1 MSDTEKSSFD
11 KSSEFDFEPIPPE
24 EQMARR
30 LRLWKIGLLLGGMV
44 LVILLLIVGMIGY
57 SAGFNTASDDG
68 TTIAVGNPDN
78 SSAEQDIPDEALAYQ
93 SQDVVGEGQIP
104 DHYRGTADNPQAVV
118 VEYADFS
125 CSHCMDLAADIND
138 IYNEYG
144 DRVQFIYRHYGVGF
158 TYSDVTPKIAEAAY
172 VVGGED
178 AYWKMQDKLFSDTTW
193 AQGSYMDDNELM
205 DKIRSYG
212 NEIGIDGQALVDAY
226 NNSANNGIDAKI
238 KRDRDLASQASV
250 SGTPT
255 VFIGKESVSGTSSAI
270 SSKLDELL
278 Q

>member
-104 DHYRGTADNPQAVV
+104 DHYRGTADNPQVVV

-193 AQGSYMDDNELM
+193 AQGSYMNDSELL
-205 DKIRSYG
+205 DKIRGYG
-212 NEIGIDGQALVDAY
+212 NEIGVDGQALVDAY

-238 KRDRDLASQASV
+238 ERDRNLASQASV

>member
-1 MSDTEKSSFD
+1 MSDTENSSFD

-57 SAGFNTASDDG
+57 SAGFSTANENG
-68 TTIAVGNPDN
+68 ATIAADSPD
-78 SSAEQDIPDEALAYQ
+78 SGSAEQDIPDEALAYQ

-104 DHYRGTADNPQAVV
+104 DHYRGTADNPQVVV

-193 AQGSYMDDNELM
+193 AQGAYMNDSELM

-212 NEIGIDGQALVDAY
+212 NEIGVDGQALVDAY

-238 KRDRDLASQASV
+238 ERDHNLASQASV

>member
-1 MSDTEKSSFD
+1 MVRPTT
-11 KSSEFDFEPIPPE
+11 P
-24 EQMARR
+24 R
-30 LRLWKIGLLLGGMV
+30 LLSLNMLTFRV
-44 LVILLLIVGMIGY
+44 
-57 SAGFNTASDDG
+57 
-68 TTIAVGNPDN
+68 
-78 SSAEQDIPDEALAYQ
+78 
-93 SQDVVGEGQIP
+93 
-104 DHYRGTADNPQAVV
+104 
-118 VEYADFS
+118 
-125 CSHCMDLAADIND
+125 DIND

-193 AQGSYMDDNELM
+193 VQGSYMNDSELM

-212 NEIGIDGQALVDAY
+212 NEIGVDGQALVDAY

-238 KRDRDLASQASV
+238 ERDRNLASQASV

-278 Q
+278 R

>member
-104 DHYRGTADNPQAVV
+104 DHYRGTVDNPQAVV

-125 CSHCMDLAADIND
+125 CSHCIDLAADIND

-193 AQGSYMDDNELM
+193 AQGTYMNDSELM

-212 NEIGIDGQALVDAY
+212 NEIGVDGQALVDAY

-238 KRDRDLASQASV
+238 ERDRNLASQASV